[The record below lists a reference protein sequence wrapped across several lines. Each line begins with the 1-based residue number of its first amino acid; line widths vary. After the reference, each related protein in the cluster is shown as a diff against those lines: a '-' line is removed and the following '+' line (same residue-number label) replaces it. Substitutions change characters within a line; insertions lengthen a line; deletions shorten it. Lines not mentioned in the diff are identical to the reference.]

1 MTPGPGR
8 ESCWPLACLPATR
21 RSAHRVR
28 RGGVHADDRAET
40 DHLLALAAGAG
51 AGRLSFFR
59 CDLLD
64 GAALLDAARGCSGVF
79 HLASPCTVDP
89 VKDPQVCTYVVVPR
103 AV

>member
-1 MTPGPGR
+1 MNGTWKR
-8 ESCWPLACLPATR
+8 KLLAPCLPATR

-40 DHLLALAAGAG
+40 DHLHALAAG

-89 VKDPQVCTYVVVPR
+89 VKDPQVCTSSCRAARSVV
-103 AV
+103 